1 MKPVG
6 IVGGAGA
13 LLLVA
18 VVASAQSLGDIA
30 KQEAE
35 RRKSIKAS
43 GKVYTNDDVRSE
55 PTSAAP
61 AAPSTPAPAAPAAG
75 DSKAPVAGAG
85 PATGQPKPAMAPQDD
100 PKTEAYWKKRITAA
114 RDSLSRSQTFAEA
127 LQTRINALSADFV
140 SRDDPAQRSVI
151 AADRQKA
158 SDELARVK
166 AEIAQFQ
173 KAITDI
179 QDEAR
184 RANVPAG
191 WVR

>member
-6 IVGGAGA
+6 IVGGACA

-35 RRKSIKAS
+35 RRKGIKSS
-43 GKVYTNDDVRSE
+43 GKVYTNDNVRSE

-75 DSKAPVAGAG
+75 DSKARAAGAG
-85 PATGQPKPAMAPQDD
+85 PATGQPKPGTAPQDD

-140 SRDDPAQRSVI
+140 NRDDPAQRNVI

-158 SDELARVK
+158 SDELVRVK
-166 AEIAQFQ
+166 TEIAQFQ